1 MNCMILFSEADKAG
15 KAAVA
20 ATKVTP
26 MIVGEAKGLLSN
38 EIDYSKKTYFVEDG
52 VCGFA
57 SVNVKPGNSK
67 FAKFLKEMGMARR
80 DSYNGGVSMSV
91 HEYNQSLQKKEAYA
105 YAFAKV
111 LREAGV
117 NARVESRMD

>member
-1 MNCMILFSEADKAG
+1 MNTMLLFNEADRAG

-20 ATKVTP
+20 ATKVVP
-26 MIVGEAKGLLSN
+26 MVVGEAKGLLSD

-57 SVNVKPGNSK
+57 AIIVKPGNSK

-80 DSYNGGVSMSV
+80 DSYNGGVRMPV

-111 LREAGV
+111 LREAGI

>member
-1 MNCMILFSEADKAG
+1 MNTMILFAEAVNAG

-20 ATKVTP
+20 AAKVVP
-26 MIVGEAKGLLSN
+26 MVVGEAKGLLSN
-38 EIDYSKKTYFVEDG
+38 EIDYSKQTYFVEDG

-57 SVNVKPGNSK
+57 AIIVKPANSK
-67 FAKFLKEMGMARR
+67 FAKFLKEMGIARR
-80 DSYNGGVSMSV
+80 DSYNGGVRMAV